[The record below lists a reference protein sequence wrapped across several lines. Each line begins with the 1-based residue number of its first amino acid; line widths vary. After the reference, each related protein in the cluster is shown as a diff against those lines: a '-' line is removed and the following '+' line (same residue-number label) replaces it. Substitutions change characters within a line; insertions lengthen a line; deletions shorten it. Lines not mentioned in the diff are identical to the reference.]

1 MPNCPICKSSEKVY
15 HYGYDPI
22 YKDFIMCE
30 LHGIQTVEKKVEL
43 DERKIMEG

>member
-30 LHGIQTVEKKVEL
+30 KHGIQTVEL
-43 DERKIMEG
+43 DEHKKEKDA